1 MKKQKILIIEDD
13 LIDQMT
19 FIRMF
24 DRSELDVEYI
34 VVSSI
39 QEAQSEF
46 VKQPFDLVI
55 SDYNLADG
63 TPLDLLEHL
72 PSIPFILISGNEDE
86 TIINNLIISFTN
98 NRQIE
103 KIASLTKDINLDYL
117 NELLKLVSEFLF
129 ENIST
134 KDATNELSLK
144 TNASKKVFVNL
155 DNTYK
160 IFDNN
165 KEDVKETLEIFIE
178 YKPIELKSLYG
189 YVDDNDCE
197 NILKVTHKM
206 KSGFRILGMETQYNL
221 VEELEEIA
229 EGDHANCN
237 AKKIE
242 IVLNQLSSDLEEAIK
257 FLKKEI
263 SSL

>member
-19 FIRMF
+19 FTRMF
-24 DRSELDVEYI
+24 DCSELDVEYI

-63 TPLDLLEHL
+63 TPLDLIEHL
-72 PSIPFILISGNEDE
+72 PKIPFILISGNEDE
-86 TIINNLIISFTN
+86 TIINNLIRSFTN
-98 NRQIE
+98 DGQIE

-117 NELLKLVSEFLF
+117 NELLKLVREFLS
-129 ENIST
+129 ENFSI
-134 KDATNELSLK
+134 KDVLKQFPPK
-144 TNASKKVFVNL
+144 TNSSKKVFVNL
-155 DNTYK
+155 ENTYK
-160 IFDNN
+160 IFDDN
-165 KEDVKETLEIFIE
+165 KEDVKETLEIFIK
-178 YKPIELKSLYG
+178 YKPLELKSLYE
-189 YVDDNDCE
+189 YVDDENCE
-197 NILKVTHKM
+197 GILKVAHKM
-206 KSGFRILGMETQYNL
+206 KSGFRVLGMETQYNL

-229 EGDHANCN
+229 EGDHTNCN
-237 AKKIE
+237 STKVGI
-242 IVLNQLSSDLEEAIK
+242 ILNQLSSDLEEAIII
-257 FLKKEI
+257 LKKEI